1 MMLNIFS
8 SSLVKYLYMPFKHF
22 LKWEI
27 CFLIVEFWVF
37 LVYSVYS
44 LIYRYCPPIL
54 KLPFHSFNRVFLR
67 AKEHN
72 LMKSNITNFSS
83 CFLQISL
90 FVLFLRILYITS
102 GHDDFPLHFLLIYIY
117 FFTFWSMIYYEFHFE
132 WGAIFRFRLF
142 FFFHT
147 NSPILQHHLWKDYAF
162 YLELILH
169 LYKKLVGMS
178 NIIKNAEI
186 DTSNGQSLWRKI

>member
-72 LMKSNITNFSS
+72 LMKSNLTNFSS

-90 FVLFLRILYITS
+90 FVLFLRILYIIQVMMI
-102 GHDDFPLHFLLIYIY
+102 FPYIFFYYIYI
-117 FFTFWSMIYYEFHFE
+117 FFYILIHDLLWVSFWM
-132 WGAIFRFRLF
+132 RC
-142 FFFHT
+142 
-147 NSPILQHHLWKDYAF
+147 
-162 YLELILH
+162 
-169 LYKKLVGMS
+169 
-178 NIIKNAEI
+178 NI
-186 DTSNGQSLWRKI
+186 

>member
-37 LVYSVYS
+37 LIYSVYS

-72 LMKSNITNFSS
+72 LMKSNVMNFSS

-90 FVLFLRILYITS
+90 FVLFLRIHNFRSWWFSLTFS
-102 GHDDFPLHFLLIYIY
+102 SNIYIY
-117 FFTFWSMIYYEFHFE
+117 FLHSDPWSIMSFILNEVQYL
-132 WGAIFRFRLF
+132 GSGSF
-142 FFFHT
+142 FFFIQ
-147 NSPILQHHLWKDYAF
+147 ILQYCSTICEKTMLSTLNWSCTF
-162 YLELILH
+162 
-169 LYKKLVGMS
+169 
-178 NIIKNAEI
+178 IKN
-186 DTSNGQSLWRKI
+186 

>member
-1 MMLNIFS
+1 MILNIFS

-37 LVYSVYS
+37 LIYSVYS

-72 LMKSNITNFSS
+72 LMKSNLTNFSS

-142 FFFHT
+142 FFFFSYKYSVAIPFVKRLCFLHW
-147 NSPILQHHLWKDYAF
+147 I
-162 YLELILH
+162 YLAPL
-169 LYKKLVGMS
+169 
-178 NIIKNAEI
+178 
-186 DTSNGQSLWRKI
+186 

>member
-72 LMKSNITNFSS
+72 LMKSNVMNFSW

-117 FFTFWSMIYYEFHFE
+117 IYIYILHSDPWSIMSFILNEVQYL
-132 WGAIFRFRLF
+132 GSGSF
-142 FFFHT
+142 FFSYKYSNVAIWFVKRLCFLHW
-147 NSPILQHHLWKDYAF
+147 I
-162 YLELILH
+162 YLAPL
-169 LYKKLVGMS
+169 
-178 NIIKNAEI
+178 
-186 DTSNGQSLWRKI
+186 